1 MKSARIIFTNA
12 IASPHFVPLGQRIT
26 INYPL
31 IIHSR
36 CNAFSDLKVQ
46 SVAVQSGNSLSLAT
60 FEILILS
67 ILKFVSFV

>member
-1 MKSARIIFTNA
+1 MTLTRTIFYKREL
-12 IASPHFVPLGQRIT
+12 PY
-26 INYPL
+26 NYPL

-46 SVAVQSGNSLSLAT
+46 SVAVQSCNPLSLAT

-67 ILKFVSFV
+67 I